1 MMGMIKNEMLAV
13 AIRVLFPRNR
23 SFEEKLWIY
32 CFEEIDVRVQSTLH
46 RSSINLKKIRLAF
59 LAGHIAHVPASR

>member
-46 RSSINLKKIRLAF
+46 VDRRSI
-59 LAGHIAHVPASR
+59 